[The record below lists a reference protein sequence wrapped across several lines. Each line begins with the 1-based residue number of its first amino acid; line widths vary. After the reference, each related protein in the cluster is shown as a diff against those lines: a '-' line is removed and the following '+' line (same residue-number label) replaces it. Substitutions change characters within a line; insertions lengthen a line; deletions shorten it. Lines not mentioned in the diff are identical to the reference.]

1 MLSSKMK
8 QPRCDRTVFVCVGYQ
23 LVYFPV
29 GGVMVVFDD
38 ELSGFVGNKSALS
51 FPLPMPGTKSSG

>member
-1 MLSSKMK
+1 MLSSRMK

-29 GGVMVVFDD
+29 GGDMVVFDD
-38 ELSGFVGNKSALS
+38 ELLS

>member
-1 MLSSKMK
+1 
-8 QPRCDRTVFVCVGYQ
+8 
-23 LVYFPV
+23 
-29 GGVMVVFDD
+29 MVVFDD